1 MLMIFWT
8 FCHNYLNGCDNVND
22 NENDHQPRAG
32 LWVTTPL
39 LSRSLRVRT
48 SVDDHGYGERHDDV
62 DDDVLTLLEGIPPSL
77 SWLPHHKLQS
87 MVPNLQCSRSLIL
100 PDVDDHDDHDDDEQW
115 RHTCAVSCMSKRGS
129 WWWQSSPRQTSSYHG
144 DADHHDHIDIICMIM
159 MMLIIIII
167 TTSLVWSWWA

>member
-48 SVDDHGYGERHDDV
+48 SVDDDGYGNGERH
-62 DDDVLTLLEGIPPSL
+62 DDVLTLLEGIPPSL

-115 RHTCAVSCMSKRGS
+115 RHTCAVSCMSNRGS